1 MKKQQGFTLIEL
13 MIVVAIIGIL
23 AAVAIPAYRE
33 YLTSAHGSAAM
44 KSVQGHITNGVLCV
58 QTGGDVCGRLEDE
71 AAAANLTLTPATPA
85 IGTALTITAA
95 GDTCQ
100 VHAIIDNNG
109 LLTYEAEKA
118 AGANSSVTNAK
129 CAAAA
134 GPNVAEK
141 S

>member
-58 QTGGDVCGRLEDE
+58 QTGGDVCARLKTE
-71 AAAANLTLTPATPA
+71 ATSAKLVLDPADPA
-85 IGTALTITAA
+85 IGTALKITGA
-95 GDTCQ
+95 GDTCK
-100 VHAIIDNNG
+100 VHANIDANG
-109 LLTYEAEKA
+109 LLTYTAEKVA
-118 AGANSSVTNAK
+118 TANSSVTNAK
-129 CAAAA
+129 CASAA
-134 GPNVAEK
+134 GPNVTAL
-141 S
+141 